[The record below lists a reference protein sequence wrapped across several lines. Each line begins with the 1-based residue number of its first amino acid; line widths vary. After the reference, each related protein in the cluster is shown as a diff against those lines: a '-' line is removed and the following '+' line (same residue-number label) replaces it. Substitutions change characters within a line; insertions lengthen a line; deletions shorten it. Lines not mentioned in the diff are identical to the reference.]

1 LSAVTA
7 GELAALG
14 ARLSAE
20 AGIAPAP
27 VVEIGPA
34 PWGGRRSLASA
45 RLDPPVTIVVTA
57 TAAATLPDWRLAA
70 VVAHELGHIGQDRR
84 RLDTAQLAVGAG
96 LVATGLAVAAALA
109 GIPGGGAI
117 LAVAGAV
124 TIAAAAVFLPISKRL
139 EYEADRV
146 GAELVGA
153 AVLADHLDL
162 VAREHHE
169 LPAWLHVVVAHP
181 PSRTRAAR
189 LRD

>member
-1 LSAVTA
+1 MTA

-14 ARLSAE
+14 ARLAGA
-20 AGIAPAP
+20 AGIDPAPAC
-27 VVEIGPA
+27 EIGPA

-45 RLDPPVTIVVTA
+45 RLGPPATIVVTEQ
-57 TAAATLPDWRLAA
+57 AAATLPDWRLAA

-84 RLDTAQLAVGAG
+84 RLDTAQLVLGVG
-96 LVATGLAVAAALA
+96 LVATGLAVAAVLA
-109 GIPGGGAI
+109 GVPGGGAL
-117 LAVAGAV
+117 LAPAAV
-124 TIAAAAVFLPISKRL
+124 VTVAAAAVFLPISKRL
-139 EYEADRV
+139 EYDADRV

-169 LPAWLHVVVAHP
+169 LPAWCHVIVAHP

-189 LRD
+189 LRN